1 MLFSLSP
8 WQQPISP
15 WSSDRNPICV
25 RGLARERLFS
35 LQGCSLRKEESSLN
49 FTTLLSQESLF
60 PFSLSPPLA
69 GGNIAVLL
77 GVILLGLDSCILPVL
92 QTLGVLDS

>member
-15 WSSDRNPICV
+15 WSLDRNPIYV
-25 RGLARERLFS
+25 RGFARERLVF
-35 LQGCSLRKEESSLN
+35 LQGCSLRKDESSLN
-49 FTTLLSQESLF
+49 FTMLLRLESLF

-69 GGNIAVLL
+69 GGNIAILL
-77 GVILLGLDSCILPVL
+77 GVIPLDLDSCILPVF
-92 QTLGVLDS
+92 QTLEVLDS